1 MSPLPTA
8 DAEAS
13 QRLRGIALYCLAMLC
28 FAVLDASAKFAA
40 QYVPVLSI
48 VWVRFAIH
56 ALLAV
61 ALFQPWRHW
70 AVYRTR
76 RPVLQILRAL
86 FLTGSTFFN
95 FLAVHQLQLDQT
107 MSIGFSAPFIT
118 AALAGPILGEWA
130 GPRRWAAIIVG
141 FIGVLIITMPGF
153 GNLNPAIFL
162 SLIAACCNACYIL
175 STRMLTR
182 SDSSAGMLL
191 YSAVVPLILLTPV
204 AQPLEAMP
212 PTILV
217 ALCLFLT
224 GALGFVGHWFLI
236 RAHHHTA
243 VPVLA
248 PFMYTGLI
256 WMILLGYFVFGDVP
270 EPRTLVGASII
281 IASGLYLLYRE
292 RVRAPGGD

>member
-8 DAEAS
+8 AAEAQ

-28 FAVLDASAKFAA
+28 FAVLDASAKYASHF
-40 QYVPVLSI
+40 VPVLSI

-56 ALLAV
+56 ALLALL
-61 ALFQPWRHW
+61 LFQPWRHW
-70 AVYRTR
+70 VLYRTR
-76 RPVLQILRAL
+76 RPVLQALRGL
-86 FLTGSTFFN
+86 FLAGSTFFN
-95 FLAVHQLQLDQT
+95 FMAVHRLQLDQT

-130 GPRRWAAIIVG
+130 GPRRWAAILVG
-141 FIGVLIITMPGF
+141 FAGVLIITMPGF
-153 GNLNPAIFL
+153 GDLNPAIFL
-162 SLIAACCNACYIL
+162 SLAAACCNACYIL

-191 YSAVVPLILLTPV
+191 YSAVVPLILMSPV
-204 AQPLEAMP
+204 ADPLAAATPEF
-212 PTILV
+212 LV
-217 ALCLFLT
+217 GLCLFLT

-270 EPRTLVGASII
+270 APRTLVGACII

-292 RVRAPGGD
+292 RVRAPDG

>member
-8 DAEAS
+8 AAEAQ
-13 QRLRGIALYCLAMLC
+13 QRLRGIGLYCLAMLC
-28 FAVLDASAKFAA
+28 FAILDACAKYASY
-40 QYVPVLSI
+40 YVPVLSI

-56 ALLAV
+56 ALLAL

-70 AVYRTR
+70 VLYKTR
-76 RPVLQILRAL
+76 RPVLQTLRGL
-86 FLTGSTFFN
+86 FLAGSTFFN
-95 FLAVHQLQLDQT
+95 FMAVHELQLDQT

-141 FIGVLIITMPGF
+141 FVGVLIITMPGF
-153 GNLNPAIFL
+153 GDLNPAIFL
-162 SLIAACCNACYIL
+162 SLAAACCNACYIL

-191 YSAVVPLILLTPV
+191 YSAVVPLILMTPV
-204 AQPLEAMP
+204 ANPLDAAP
-212 PTILV
+212 PTWIV
-217 ALCLFLT
+217 GLCLFLT

-270 EPRTLVGASII
+270 ASRTLVGAGII

-292 RVRAPGGD
+292 RVQAPDG